1 MNNALDKCVQ
11 SRGSHVHQYRMWDTY
26 IDRLGSIHLHSLI
39 EDRKLKRLFKL
50 FYEEEYRKCRARWK
64 KWMAESNASIT
75 KLLDA
80 YFDGIYAITM
90 NKNGT
95 VRYPSRLKV

>member
-1 MNNALDKCVQ
+1 
-11 SRGSHVHQYRMWDTY
+11 MWDTY